1 MYRIL
6 IHLSVLSLLEILF
19 YFNYV
24 GPLETK
30 IFKESFHNSE
40 IPDQDQTYV
49 YNNITIDLNNNQEIN
64 NITDLY
70 KQKSYIAEKNRNK
83 HNNELYNTIINY
95 WFILFGLTILACI
108 IKIILKYKV
117 FKFNKKKK
125 TDNNFDEIE
134 MTPISSLNSM
144 EDAVLIN
151 NDRKRKKI
159 CNKDN
164 LYFVLGKSIFY
175 ILLFGSIIFF
185 EYLFFQ
191 HVVLNYHIISKAE
204 LELLIIETYLPVISE
219 IVIDSYLN

>member
-1 MYRIL
+1 MKFFKISIFSFFL
-6 IHLSVLSLLEILF
+6 IGLFFVAHLYIDQNIIRAVDEYNRDIHNQEFLSTLKKP
-19 YFNYV
+19 V
-24 GPLETK
+24 
-30 IFKESFHNSE
+30 
-40 IPDQDQTYV
+40 
-49 YNNITIDLNNNQEIN
+49 NNNFSF
-64 NITDLY
+64 L
-70 KQKSYIAEKNRNK
+70 EKT
-83 HNNELYNTIINY
+83 E
-95 WFILFGLTILACI
+95 
-108 IKIILKYKV
+108 
-117 FKFNKKKK
+117 
-125 TDNNFDEIE
+125 NNFDEIE

-151 NDRKRKKI
+151 NDRKKKKI